1 MIVTWRQTAWYKH
14 GRSEETYLSKVDKRE
29 ATPIGCPLTHH
40 IAPSITNMTPR
51 PGLNSQ
57 LSPAVVSTQSWHYR
71 PESTAAW
78 LYVGS
83 GNLSSSCLH
92 VCVISICLLS
102 HFPSLQLLSTVP
114 VMAFSGKCCFSYLD
128 PKLSLESILSFS
140 FCLFSKL

>member
-1 MIVTWRQTAWYKH
+1 MEH
-14 GRSEETYLSKVDKRE
+14 GRSEETYLSKVDRRE
-29 ATPIGCPLTHH
+29 ATPIGCPPTHH

-57 LSPAVVSTQSWHYR
+57 HYR
-71 PESTAAW
+71 PESTAAR

-92 VCVISICLLS
+92 VCVISIYLLS

-128 PKLSLESILSFS
+128 PKLSLESVLSFS